1 MTLTEVAA
9 AVLKRLRDPE
19 ADFELQALVRGEVE
33 SLWLGRHGP
42 RLLLRVLGAGGGEVD
57 WEASPFRDQDPQRA
71 FSQLA
76 DRIDLVA
83 LFVGGPLPEELIGL
97 FLPDESGPV
106 VRYRAEWEGWADF
119 GRWLEPP
126 AV

>member
-1 MTLTEVAA
+1 MTLAEVAA

-19 ADFELQALVRGEVE
+19 ADFELQALVRGEAE
-33 SLWLGRHGP
+33 SLWLRRHGS
-42 RLLLRVLGAGGGEVD
+42 RLLLQVLGAGGGELD
-57 WEASPFRDQDPQRA
+57 WEASPFRDRDPRRA

-76 DRIDLVA
+76 ERIDLVA
-83 LFVGGPLPEELIGL
+83 LFVGGPLPEELLGL
-97 FLPDESGPV
+97 FFPDESGPV

-126 AV
+126 AG